1 MCGIFGIAS
10 TEEISGKLLRSL
22 ELLEYRGY
30 DSCGLSYFDEEGH
43 LQVRKGTGPV
53 KQVAEEEQFSLVSG
67 RTGLGHVR
75 WATHG
80 RVSRLNAHPLT
91 DSFGDLAIV
100 HNGILEDYQQLRDQL
115 TEDGHTFLSETD
127 SEVIAHLIEKGLRDG
142 LALEPSILAC
152 ARQLRG
158 TFAIGIT
165 SQSEPDVLYALRQ
178 ESPLLVGIGSDFHCF
193 SSDPLAFAG
202 LTDQVLWLDD
212 GEMVRIDRDSCEIK
226 NISDGEVVHRTPE
239 TISIPQ
245 RAADMDGHRDFMSKE
260 ISENGD
266 VVRSAL
272 AVPDQAIDQ
281 MVKAIQNSDRTVITG
296 VGTSYYVALMG
307 QYMLSGLAHEFVP
320 AMSSD
325 EMPHMVSLRE
335 GDHVLSISQSGETY
349 DTLRALRISRKR
361 GASLSAILN
370 VSSSSMAR
378 EVDHFIDQGAGPE
391 ICVLST
397 KSTVSQL
404 VILLRIAL
412 RLAQLKGLQDAEQV
426 ASIQQDL
433 DRLPER
439 LDAISDGDHS
449 SIQNL
454 AKHHSVMRNWFF
466 LGRGIQHGLALEA
479 ALKFKEVTYC
489 HAEGMSA
496 GALKHGT
503 ISLIDDAMHTVIFLP
518 GTDSPQ
524 LRQHSLGAMA
534 EISARGGKLVAFQPQ
549 GCPPPQP
556 RPEVLIECPA
566 AGKWTVPILQLMQAQ
581 LFAYYTAR
589 ALGRD
594 VDKPRSLAKSVTV
607 S

>member
-10 TEEISGKLLRSL
+10 SEEISGKLLRAL

-30 DSCGLSYFDEEGH
+30 DSCGLSAIDEDGA
-43 LQVRKGTGPV
+43 LQVLKGVGPV
-53 KQVAEEEQFSLVSG
+53 KQVAAQENFSQISG
-67 RTGLGHVR
+67 RSGLGHVR

-91 DSFGDLAIV
+91 DSYGDLAIV
-100 HNGILEDYQQLRDQL
+100 HNGILQDYQPLRDQL
-115 TEDGHTFLSETD
+115 TAEGHTFLSETD
-127 SEVIAHLIEKGLRDG
+127 SEVIAHLIEKGIREG
-142 LALEPSILAC
+142 NSLEDSILIC

-158 TFAIGIT
+158 TFAIGVT
-165 SQSEPDVLYALRQ
+165 SCKEPDVLYALRQ
-178 ESPLLVGIGSDFHCF
+178 ESPLLVGIGSDFNCF

-202 LTDQVLWLDD
+202 LTDQLLWIDD
-212 GEMVRIDRDSCEIK
+212 GEMVRIDRNSCQIRS
-226 NISDGEVVHRTPE
+226 IADGQPIEKKPE
-239 TISIPQ
+239 TVSISR
-245 RAADMDGHRDFMSKE
+245 RAAELDGHPDFMSKE

-266 VVRSAL
+266 VVRTAL
-272 AVPDQAIDQ
+272 EVPDQSIDAA
-281 MVKAIQNSDRTVITG
+281 VETIRSSDRTVLSG

-307 QYMLSGLAHEFVP
+307 QYMMSGLAQEFLP

-325 EMPHMVSLRE
+325 EMPHMVSLRS

-349 DTLRALRISRKR
+349 DTLRALRISRRR

-378 EVDHFIDQGAGPE
+378 EVDHYIDQGAGPE

-412 RLAQLKGLQDAEQV
+412 RLAQVKGVIPSESIDRIQEDLQA
-426 ASIQQDL
+426 L
-433 DRLPER
+433 PDRLDGIR
-439 LDAISDGDHS
+439 DGDHS
-449 SIQNL
+449 QIRNL
-454 AKHHSVMRNWFF
+454 ARHHSVMRNWFF

-518 GTDSPQ
+518 GQESPD

-534 EISARGGKLVAFQPQ
+534 EISARGGKLICFQPE
-549 GCPPPQP
+549 GSAVPVP
-556 RPEVLIECPA
+556 RPESIIESPE
-566 AGKWTVPILQLMQAQ
+566 AGEWTTPILQLMQAQ

-594 VDKPRSLAKSVTV
+594 VDKPRALAKSVTV